1 MIQDTSLSTP
11 KTAACRS
18 LIGIG
23 LGIRS
28 ICVTRCGYHDRAD
41 GNPAYLDQVG
51 NCDLDYDTVVNN
63 RRHRGGIDNDPR
75 YAMPAHAALVSW
87 LDIFGRYRTLRYF
100 YLYLMGI
107 LLKN

>member
-28 ICVTRCGYHDRAD
+28 LKKANVAMFAFVLLGVVIMIV
-41 GNPAYLDQVG
+41 L
-51 NCDLDYDTVVNN
+51 TV
-63 RRHRGGIDNDPR
+63 
-75 YAMPAHAALVSW
+75 
-87 LDIFGRYRTLRYF
+87 
-100 YLYLMGI
+100 I
-107 LLKN
+107 LLTSTR